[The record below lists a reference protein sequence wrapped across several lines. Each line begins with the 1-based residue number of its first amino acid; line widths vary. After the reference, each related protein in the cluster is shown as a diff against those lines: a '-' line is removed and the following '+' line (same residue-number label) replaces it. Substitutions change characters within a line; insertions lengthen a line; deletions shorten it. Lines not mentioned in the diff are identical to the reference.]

1 MRPANRLRKRLTLL
15 YCVAASIS
23 GIVLLAL
30 LTAVSV
36 SLPSDAPAPD
46 TITAHPVEDRPLPPG
61 ARNVLDPAG
70 HADENLRDRVIIVP
84 ALALLLMVP
93 VSLAFGWVF
102 AGRML
107 RPVRTM
113 NDSLQNISGRNV
125 HERLA
130 VAGPRDEFKDLADTI
145 DGLLGRLE
153 LALDGHKR
161 FVANAAHELR
171 TPITVEHALLEE
183 PLIDPGATVESYR
196 ANFEQLIAVNRHRGE
211 LLESLL
217 TLAASESARDGG
229 ERFDLGE
236 VVRAALGER
245 RAGIGGRG
253 LTVEATIRPAPL
265 VGDHLLVAR
274 LVANLLDNAIHY
286 NEPGGTI
293 EITARGYEGRAW
305 LRIANG
311 GAAVPPEQ
319 VDRLFEPF
327 QRLRRVADDGHHGLG
342 LSIVRAI
349 ATAHGGAVTARARR
363 SGGLAVEVDFPA

>member
-1 MRPANRLRKRLTLL
+1 MRPANRLRRRLTLL

-23 GIVLLAL
+23 GIVLLVLLTLVSLSLPGGASVSQARPHAVPILRPEPPARAVVYPGDRDDYRERVLLVPGIAL
-30 LTAVSV
+30 L
-36 SLPSDAPAPD
+36 
-46 TITAHPVEDRPLPPG
+46 I
-61 ARNVLDPAG
+61 
-70 HADENLRDRVIIVP
+70 
-84 ALALLLMVP
+84 MVP
-93 VSLAFGWVF
+93 ISLAFGWYF
-102 AGRML
+102 AGRLL

-113 NDSLQNISGRNV
+113 TESLQQISGRNV

-153 LALDGHKR
+153 QALDGHKR

-183 PLIDPGATVESYR
+183 PLIDAGATVESYR

-229 ERFDLGE
+229 EPLDLGD
-236 VVRAALGER
+236 VVTAALRERADQLGER
-245 RAGIGGRG
+245 G
-253 LTVEATIRPAPL
+253 LSVEATVRPAPL
-265 VGDHLLVAR
+265 VGDPLLVAR

-286 NEPGGTI
+286 NAPGGRI
-293 EITARGYEGRAW
+293 EVSVRGYEGRTR
-305 LRIANG
+305 LRIANT
-311 GAAVPPEQ
+311 GAVVPPEQ
-319 VDRLFEPF
+319 VERLFEPF

-349 ATAHGGAVTARARR
+349 AVAHGATVSARARR
-363 SGGLAVEVDFPA
+363 DGGLTVEADFPA